1 MKTNKLLI
9 LGTLAVL
16 VLIVPLSALIGY
28 AAPQA
33 TPPGGNVEAT
43 FSSIQLPIGP
53 KMTAPFGKYV
63 GVTAAKTGNMVGGY
77 ANGYVAAKAFCNG
90 VSTGSHVC
98 SAKEII
104 NSYEYN
110 IALPA
115 GKAWINNGPPA
126 YVSDVSNDCNGWSS
140 DNNGDNPTSF
150 SVYGSIWN
158 FDKKQSLMATCGR
171 SLPIACCSY

>member
-1 MKTNKLLI
+1 MKNKRTI
-9 LGTLAVL
+9 LMASL
-16 VLIVPLSALIGY
+16 ALITAIAILPILVSY
-28 AAPQA
+28 AAP
-33 TPPGGNVEAT
+33 TLPPPSSNVDAN

-63 GVTAAKTGNMVGGY
+63 GVTAAKQGNIGGSGGY
-77 ANGYVAAKAFCNG
+77 AAAQVLCNG
-90 VSTGSHVC
+90 VSAGSHVC

-110 IALPA
+110 IALPT
-115 GKAWINNGPPA
+115 GKAWVNNGPPA

-140 DNNGDNPTSF
+140 NNNNDNPTSF

-171 SLPIACCSY
+171 SLPFACCSY